1 MRTPAVLV
9 IPLIL
14 NVSCSGLMAGVIWV
28 VQLVHYPLFVHVAE
42 ADWREFHRQHTRRI
56 TWIVA
61 PAMLGELLA
70 SIWLVVLQPGSVL
83 AWVGLSLVLA
93 LFAVTALVQVPLHD
107 RLSRGRD
114 AVVIARLVRSNWLR
128 TTLWSARFAVSISLL
143 LRSAPLP

>member
-1 MRTPAVLV
+1 MLE

-14 NVSCSGLMAGVIWV
+14 NVVCSGVMSGVIWI

-42 ADWREFHRQHTRRI
+42 ADWVEFHHQHTRRI

-70 SIWLVVLQPGSVL
+70 SVWLVVLLRTSLL
-83 AWVGLSLVLA
+83 AWLGLGLVVA
-93 LFAVTALVQVPLHD
+93 LFAITAFVQVPLHD

-114 AVVIARLVRSNWLR
+114 IVVIARLVRTNWVR
-128 TTLWSARFAVSISLL
+128 TAFWSTRMAVSIAMLL
-143 LRSAPLP
+143 NHAPLP